1 MSAIRHT
8 ATADRARRAL
18 LRLTA
23 MRKPPSPL
31 TPPAV
36 DAGSHGRQVIQAGS
50 SSFAAAARLFD
61 PGTRRS
67 TVMLYAW
74 CRHCD
79 DVIDGQ
85 QLGHG
90 QREGRR
96 DHSLQRLQELETLTR
111 RACAGRRSGI
121 LAFDG
126 LAEVV
131 RQHGIPPAL
140 PLEHLAG
147 FRMDVEGS
155 RYETLADTLLYCY
168 RVAGVVGLMMARV
181 MGARDAAVLDRACD
195 LGLAFQLT
203 NIARDIVEDA
213 AIGRIYVPLQWLHTA
228 GVAADEV
235 CDPRHRQALAGVAAR
250 LLAAADPYYASAR
263 AGLAALPVRSAWSV
277 ATARDVYREIGRK
290 VHARG
295 PQAWDTRARTSSA
308 EKAWFVARGM
318 AVALA
323 MRALP
328 AAPRPATLWQRPQRA

>member
-23 MRKPPSPL
+23 TRTPPSPA
-31 TPPAV
+31 PA
-36 DAGSHGRQVIQAGS
+36 DAGSHGKQVIQAGS
-50 SSFAAAARLFD
+50 SSFAAAAKLFD
-61 PGTRRS
+61 PDTRRS

-90 QREGRR
+90 QREGSR
-96 DHSLQRLQELETLTR
+96 DGSLQRLAELEALTR
-111 RACAGRRSGI
+111 RACAGQRCGI

-131 RQHGIPPAL
+131 RQHDIPPAL

-147 FRMDVEGS
+147 FRMDVEGV
-155 RYETLADTLLYCY
+155 RYETLSDTLHYCY

-181 MGARDAAVLDRACD
+181 MGARDPAVLDRACD

-213 AIGRIYVPLQWLHTA
+213 AIGRVYVPLQWLHTA
-228 GVAADEV
+228 GIPADEL
-235 CDPRHRQALAGVAAR
+235 CEPRHRQALAGVASR

-295 PQAWDTRARTSSA
+295 AQAWDMRARTSGA

-323 MRALP
+323 TKALP
-328 AAPRPATLWQRPQRA
+328 APPRSEGLWQRPKRA